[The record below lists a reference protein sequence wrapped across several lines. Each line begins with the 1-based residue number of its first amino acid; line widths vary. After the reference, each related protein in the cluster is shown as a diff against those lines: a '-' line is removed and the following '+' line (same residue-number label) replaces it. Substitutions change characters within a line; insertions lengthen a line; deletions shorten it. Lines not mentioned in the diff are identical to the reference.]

1 MIDNILEINSVYR
14 TFNQGTKILDI
25 LKGAN
30 LKIKSGETVALL
42 GPSGSGKSTLLHLA
56 GLLEQ
61 PDSGEIIVDGKRSSL
76 LTEKTLSSLRSKY
89 FGFVYQYH
97 HLLYEF
103 SALENILIP
112 QIIFGLSLKDAKERS
127 MELLKKMDLLDRKDH
142 RPGILSGGE
151 QQRVAIARALANKPS
166 VLLADE
172 PTGNLD
178 PITANIVF
186 DELISFSRDSGL
198 AALIATHNIDLAKRM
213 DRIIVLDDGK
223 LFEQF
228 EKS

>member
-1 MIDNILEINSVYR
+1 MTDNILEINSVCR

-56 GLLEQ
+56 GLLEK
-61 PDSGEIIVDGKRSSL
+61 PDSGEIIVNGMRSSF
-76 LTEKTLSSLRSKY
+76 LTEKKLSSLRCKY

-112 QIIFGLSLKDAKERS
+112 QIILGLSLKEAKERS
-127 MELLKKMDLLDRKDH
+127 IELLKKMNLSDRKDH

-151 QQRVAIARALANKPS
+151 QQRVAIARALANQPS
-166 VLLADE
+166 ILLADE

-178 PITANIVF
+178 PVTANFVF
-186 DELISFSRDSGL
+186 DELISFSRSSGL

-213 DRIIVLDDGK
+213 DRMIVLDDGK
-223 LFEQF
+223 LFEKF
-228 EKS
+228 EIS

>member
-76 LTEKTLSSLRSKY
+76 LT
-89 FGFVYQYH
+89 
-97 HLLYEF
+97 
-103 SALENILIP
+103 
-112 QIIFGLSLKDAKERS
+112 
-127 MELLKKMDLLDRKDH
+127 
-142 RPGILSGGE
+142 
-151 QQRVAIARALANKPS
+151 
-166 VLLADE
+166 
-172 PTGNLD
+172 
-178 PITANIVF
+178 
-186 DELISFSRDSGL
+186 
-198 AALIATHNIDLAKRM
+198 
-213 DRIIVLDDGK
+213 
-223 LFEQF
+223 
-228 EKS
+228 